1 MKKPKLIFYLI
12 FGLFHLL
19 TFLATLYLDTQSE
32 NLGFLFK
39 IQKYIPLMKYWA
51 LVGLVL
57 IIIDMVIASFSQ
69 RTHQRGLEALEK
81 ENNTLKAK
89 MFDLQEAGRETKG
102 PETLVEKPGESDT

>member
-12 FGLFHLL
+12 FGIFHLF
-19 TFLATLYLDTQSE
+19 TFLSTLYLDTQSE

-51 LVGLVL
+51 LLGLVL
-57 IIIDMVIASFSQ
+57 IIIDMVMASFSQ
-69 RTHQRGLEALEK
+69 RTHQKDLEALEK

-89 MFDLQEAGRETKG
+89 MFDLQEARRETKD
-102 PETLVEKPGESDT
+102 PEALVKKPGESDT

>member
-19 TFLATLYLDTQSE
+19 TFLSTLYLDTQSE

-39 IQKYIPLMKYWA
+39 IQKYIPMMKYWA
-51 LVGLVL
+51 LLGLVL
-57 IIIDMVIASFSQ
+57 IIIDMVMASISQ
-69 RTHQRGLEALEK
+69 RTHNKSLEVLQK

-102 PETLVEKPGESDT
+102 PETMAEQPGESDT